1 MTKYS
6 AEELNSFSKEQL
18 ISMFISNQELMEKM
32 NDNLEKLI
40 EQIRIADQNRFGRRT
55 ERLDEI
61 AGQMSLFNEA
71 EAYADDSAAEP
82 DGDEVIMSVQAVQKK
97 KKSGKRAED
106 FKDLPHEPHL
116 HKLTDEQLDAFF
128 GKGCWRRLKPEEFT
142 RVRCQP
148 AAYTVEDHCVD
159 VAVGI
164 SGDHQDEFLR
174 GDRPNDLLRGSVAT
188 PSLVAAILNAKY
200 MNAQPLYRI
209 ENQFRI
215 NGVNLS
221 RQTMANWVIRVSE
234 KYLSPLWERFCEEL
248 LKEDVTQADETT
260 VQVIH
265 DNDPSDPGD
274 RKSPAGHKNYM
285 WVHRS
290 GEFCG
295 DHPIVVFEYQRT
307 RHHIYPLRFYNGYKG
322 VLVTDGLQ
330 QYSILEKKIDSLTNA
345 SCWAH
350 ARRDYADAVKAIGK
364 GNAEAIKSSYAAQ
377 ALARIG
383 AIYKVE
389 EGLKH
394 MAPEE
399 RLAERQKS
407 VKPLVDEYFAWI
419 KARLADVSALPKG
432 KTAEGMRYSI
442 NHEDSLRVFLGNGNV
457 PIDNSACERSIRPFT
472 TGRKNWVLINSIKGA
487 QASAVAYT
495 IVETAKLNG
504 LNPYYYLEH
513 LLTELPRLAD
523 KDGNIDTAALEP
535 LLPWAEELPEKC
547 HKPRR

>member
-32 NDNLEKLI
+32 NDNLERLI

-248 LKEDVTQADETT
+248 LKEDVTR
-260 VQVIH
+260 H
-265 DNDPSDPGD
+265 PG
-274 RKSPAGHKNYM
+274 G
-285 WVHRS
+285 
-290 GEFCG
+290 
-295 DHPIVVFEYQRT
+295 
-307 RHHIYPLRFYNGYKG
+307 
-322 VLVTDGLQ
+322 
-330 QYSILEKKIDSLTNA
+330 
-345 SCWAH
+345 
-350 ARRDYADAVKAIGK
+350 
-364 GNAEAIKSSYAAQ
+364 
-377 ALARIG
+377 
-383 AIYKVE
+383 
-389 EGLKH
+389 
-394 MAPEE
+394 
-399 RLAERQKS
+399 
-407 VKPLVDEYFAWI
+407 
-419 KARLADVSALPKG
+419 
-432 KTAEGMRYSI
+432 
-442 NHEDSLRVFLGNGNV
+442 
-457 PIDNSACERSIRPFT
+457 
-472 TGRKNWVLINSIKGA
+472 
-487 QASAVAYT
+487 
-495 IVETAKLNG
+495 
-504 LNPYYYLEH
+504 
-513 LLTELPRLAD
+513 
-523 KDGNIDTAALEP
+523 
-535 LLPWAEELPEKC
+535 
-547 HKPRR
+547 